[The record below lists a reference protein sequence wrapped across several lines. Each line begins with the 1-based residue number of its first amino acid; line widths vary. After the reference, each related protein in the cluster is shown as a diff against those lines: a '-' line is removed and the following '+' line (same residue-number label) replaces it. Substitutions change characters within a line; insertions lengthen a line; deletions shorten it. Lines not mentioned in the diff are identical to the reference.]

1 MKHHEPMPPVPSQ
14 SRDTAMPFVMNDD
27 AMDEMKHRESRHF
40 GVVRHVIVKG
50 AVDVLFR
57 RSDRP
62 ELLVAGSDAG
72 TVRSVKTSCVGDRL
86 IIEREGMT
94 FNYNNG
100 SCTVIGLCTSSM
112 YVNGR
117 KVFPQ
122 GDAVAG
128 IALPEL
134 PLLTIQGGGD
144 AALCG
149 LEQPELRIELQGSG
163 RIGAVG
169 RVGNLEVS
177 VQGSGDVE
185 ASGLLAARGDLRI
198 SGSGNIAATVHSD
211 VCAEISGTGSI
222 VVRGNPARRRE
233 RVTGLGDVRYV

>member
-1 MKHHEPMPPVPSQ
+1 MKHHEPMLPVPSRA
-14 SRDTAMPFVMNDD
+14 RDAAMPFVMNDD
-27 AMDEMKHRESRHF
+27 AMDDMKYRESRQF
-40 GVVRHVIVKG
+40 GAVRHVVVKG
-50 AVDVLFR
+50 AVYVLFR

-62 ELLVAGSDAG
+62 ELLIAGSDAE
-72 TVRSVKTSCVGDRL
+72 TIRSVKTRCVGDSL

-94 FNYNNG
+94 FNFNNG
-100 SCTVIGLCTSSM
+100 HCTVIGTCTSSM
-112 YVNGR
+112 YINGKR
-117 KVFPQ
+117 VFPQ

-134 PLLTIQGGGD
+134 PALTLQGGGE

-149 LEQPELRIELQGSG
+149 LDQPELRITLQGSG

-169 RVGNLEVS
+169 RVGNLDVS

-185 ASGLLAARGDLRI
+185 VSGLLASHGYLRI

>member
-1 MKHHEPMPPVPSQ
+1 MEFHEPMLPALLQ
-14 SRDTAMPFVMNDD
+14 TGDAAINDD
-27 AMDEMKHRESRHF
+27 AMDEMKCRESRQL
-40 GVVRHVIVKG
+40 GAVRHVVVKG

-72 TVRSVKTSCVGDRL
+72 IVRSVKTHYVGDRL
-86 IIEREGMT
+86 IIEREGVS
-94 FNYNNG
+94 FSHNNG
-100 SCTVIGLCTSSM
+100 DCTIIGACTSSM

-117 KVFPQ
+117 RIFPQ

-134 PLLTIQGGGD
+134 PVFTLQGGG

-149 LEQPELRIELQGSG
+149 LNQPELRIDLQGYG
-163 RIGAVG
+163 RIGAFG
-169 RVGNLEVS
+169 RVGSLDVTI
-177 VQGSGDVE
+177 QGSGDVE
-185 ASGLLAARGDLRI
+185 ASGLLAGRGDLRI
-198 SGSGNIAATVHSD
+198 SGSGNIAATVHSA

-222 VVRGNPARRRE
+222 VVRGNPARCRE
-233 RVTGLGDVRYV
+233 RVTGLGSVRYV